1 MNGIERKR
9 RMPRASALK
18 TKRGRSLLLALFMN
32 VQQILE
38 ILDEAEGADRK
49 EADSV
54 EGEKRPDDK
63 FLRADIS
70 EKP

>member
-1 MNGIERKR
+1 
-9 RMPRASALK
+9 MPRASAVEM
-18 TKRGRSLLLALFMN
+18 KRGRLLLLVF
-32 VQQILE
+32 VHIQQILE

-49 EADSV
+49 EADGV

>member
-1 MNGIERKR
+1 
-9 RMPRASALK
+9 MPRASAVEM
-18 TKRGRSLLLALFMN
+18 KRGRLLLLVFAD

>member
-1 MNGIERKR
+1 
-9 RMPRASALK
+9 MPRASAVEM
-18 TKRGRSLLLALFMN
+18 KRGRLLLLVF
-32 VQQILE
+32 VHIQQILE

-49 EADSV
+49 EADGV
-54 EGEKRPDDK
+54 EGEERPDDK

>member
-1 MNGIERKR
+1 
-9 RMPRASALK
+9 MPRASAVEM
-18 TKRGRSLLLALFMN
+18 KRGRLLLLVF
-32 VQQILE
+32 VHIQQILE

>member
-1 MNGIERKR
+1 
-9 RMPRASALK
+9 MPRASAVEM
-18 TKRGRSLLLALFMN
+18 KRGRSLLLALFMN

>member
-1 MNGIERKR
+1 M
-9 RMPRASALK
+9 K

>member
-1 MNGIERKR
+1 
-9 RMPRASALK
+9 MPRASAVEM
-18 TKRGRSLLLALFMN
+18 KRGRLLLLVFAD

-49 EADSV
+49 EADGV
-54 EGEKRPDDK
+54 EGEERPDDK

>member
-1 MNGIERKR
+1 
-9 RMPRASALK
+9 MPRASAVEM
-18 TKRGRSLLLALFMN
+18 KRGRLLLLVFAD

-54 EGEKRPDDK
+54 EGEERPDDK
-63 FLRADIS
+63 FLCADIS

>member
-9 RMPRASALK
+9 RMPRASAVEM
-18 TKRGRSLLLALFMN
+18 KRGRLLLLVFAD